1 MSKVYSERREPWQD
15 DPLLFFPSVDDFKP
29 QALKAIRQLCDTK
42 QLTTFSLGS
51 SMTLADLEEKKI
63 HPIVNLRGASAKRHT
78 SEDGVIQLSLTKA
91 KQAMSHIRTI
101 TETQLPSRSLSDTE
115 IVDLIW
121 LEIMGGDDARHH
133 LRVGANR
140 VLAQT
145 DKQAG
150 HFSFYELVTKEEIAP
165 ALSTGVPFALALRH
179 FDHITTTKSELYLEI
194 INHNPR
200 NSTERYVNWE
210 KCMRIFGLL
219 PTFNI
224 DLLFKGR
231 ELASGSDH
239 QLLFDVLHEFHR
251 AATGTGLVLT
261 HTCLEL
267 ALLDEL
273 CKASMSTP
281 LSIKQLN
288 NLYANSR
295 LMACANLPQKAV
307 LVSTR
312 TTTPSARSTPSHSNA
327 QNQSLCNPV
336 CRGSV
341 TMDDVKS
348 MLTPS
353 TPSRKDYHRDNLA
366 LINDLSKKNR
376 EQKEVDRES
385 LLRRVS
391 NTAYSSILS
400 APGTPRSDRSLS
412 ARAPS
417 AKRSTSTPNR
427 KKALSEAAIRTAL
440 KKLQPDDLPPTV
452 RNNLSSDALRRLERT
467 GVITYE
473 NLLEAFNANRH
484 HLHSFLTAFTEATSF
499 SVDSL
504 ARESINSA
512 DTSFTVGCLGQSL
525 AFGTPACTPKGTVTQ
540 ADLILFNKH
549 YRKILID
556 VLSFDSSGLS
566 LSSQEID
573 SKTKAYTS
581 FFDSVVRD
589 KDSKLLNEQ
598 LKQVRSLFQS
608 WVSMASTYNITRQ
621 NLLLKATFITD
632 NWLRGNGCIPPSEIS
647 VESPIHDPYRNGI
660 AVIQIFNLVYHKDD
674 FFREMRMRLS
684 LTDDLYACYSTVG
697 RVTRQNEKPDDAIKP
712 RSNSLRASVSADSLK
727 GIGIQD
733 MSSSDH
739 NLQLTPSRS
748 QGLLFPRHQTPVNI
762 TDCIHNNNLLL
773 RKLAAIECVPSG
785 LLPTADALVQGDF
798 GSLQF
803 LLLLLYLFDTLRQI
817 FESRKEVTKKPNHD
831 LSVDDLCVQEF
842 GALLSEVIDLYGPKT
857 DQLLQAQRG
866 PRPIPRT
873 KDELSRVN
881 GICYSVLLCPNR
893 AAKLFNNSSKVHPVQ
908 IPQALTP
915 SKRASSISS
924 LQKSISLT
932 TNSGVGNTLQ
942 GNNLNEFGEDE
953 KEIVS
958 YFSALEAA
966 HKIDYA
972 EQKEQYKKLEI
983 ALSNW
988 LYSLDCLPEPYM
1000 KVVDIA
1006 YFLRDGVALCK
1017 IVSAIFKL
1025 TLTPIDPCPKSANI
1039 QLGNIKRALKFA
1051 RDSYQYRSVPIP
1063 FIDAFEETAV
1073 SIQRAE
1079 VGAVLILMREL
1090 YRVFSIL
1097 RRETGVGG
1105 RATVSIGI
1113 SPTGVAYKLRASR
1126 RSPSPSVSASASP
1139 SSVQRGLRTKEV
1151 EPSSSKILQLVYTI
1165 DNIETYA
1172 DPAPSQSDKSVYISD
1187 CLIRAPEE
1195 MHAWKIPS
1203 AVYPLVSMQSVM
1215 VCLPYSVR
1223 GDDFVPLPRD
1233 LIERVEPD
1241 EEIPIVVTAAL
1252 EKQSS

>member
-15 DPLLFFPSVDDFKP
+15 DPLLFFPNVDDFKP
-29 QALKAIRQLCDTK
+29 QALKAIRQICDTK
-42 QLTTFSLGS
+42 QLATFSLGS
-51 SMTLADLEEKKI
+51 TITLADLGESKV
-63 HPIVNLRGASAKRHT
+63 HPSSNLRGASAKRRAP
-78 SEDGVIQLSLTKA
+78 EEGLIQLSLAKA
-91 KQAMSHIRTI
+91 KQAISHIKNTTDTR
-101 TETQLPSRSLSDTE
+101 LPSRSLADTE
-115 IVDLIW
+115 IIDLIW

-133 LRVGANR
+133 LRAGTNR
-140 VLAQT
+140 VLSDANKQT
-145 DKQAG
+145 G

-165 ALSTGVPFALALRH
+165 ALSSGVPFALALKH
-179 FDHITTTKSELYLEI
+179 FDHITTTKSELYLEV

-210 KCMRIFGLL
+210 KCMRVFGLL

-231 ELASGSDH
+231 ELASGSDF

-295 LMACANLPQKAV
+295 SMACANLPQKAI

-312 TTTPSARSTPSHSNA
+312 NVTPTAQSTPSQPNTRS
-327 QNQSLCNPV
+327 QSFCNPV

-353 TPSRKDYHRDNLA
+353 TPSKKDYHKDNLA
-366 LINDLSKKNR
+366 LINDLSKRNR
-376 EQKEVDRES
+376 EQKEMDRES

-412 ARAPS
+412 ARTPS
-417 AKRSTSTPNR
+417 TKRPTSTPNR
-427 KKALSEAAIRTAL
+427 SKTLSETAIRTVL
-440 KKLQPDDLPPTV
+440 KRLQPDDLPPTV
-452 RNNLSSDALRRLERT
+452 RSKLSSDALRRLERS

-473 NLLEAFNANRH
+473 NLLEAFNANKH
-484 HLHSFLTAFTEATSF
+484 QLHSFLTAFTDATSF
-499 SVDSL
+499 SIDSL
-504 ARESINSA
+504 ARDSIGSA
-512 DTSFTVGCLGQSL
+512 DTSFTVGCLGQTL
-525 AFGTPACTPKGTVTQ
+525 AFGTTASASTSRGVVTQ
-540 ADLILFNKH
+540 ADLVLFSKQ
-549 YRKILID
+549 YRKILFD
-556 VLSFDSSGLS
+556 VLSFDSSGLGF
-566 LSSQEID
+566 SSQDIEA
-573 SKTKAYTS
+573 KMKAHAS
-581 FFDSVVRD
+581 FLESAAKD
-589 KDSKLLNEQ
+589 KESRLLNEQ
-598 LKQVRSLFQS
+598 VKQLQS
-608 WVSMASTYNITRQ
+608 ILQLSASVASTYNITRQ
-621 NLLLKATFITD
+621 NLLLKATFIIE
-632 NWLRGNGCIPPSEIS
+632 NWLRGSGCIPPSEVS
-647 VESPIHDPYRNGI
+647 VESPIYDPYRNGI
-660 AVIQIFNLVYHKDD
+660 AVIQIFNLVYHKSD

-697 RVTRQNEKPDDAIKP
+697 RVTRQTEKSSDAVRP
-712 RSNSLRASVSADSLK
+712 RSNSLRASISSESAR
-727 GIGIQD
+727 GIGTQD
-733 MSSSDH
+733 IATGDYG
-739 NLQLTPSRS
+739 LQLAQTKD
-748 QGLLFPRHQTPVNI
+748 QGLLFPRHQAPINI
-762 TDCIHNNNLLL
+762 SDCIHNNNTLL
-773 RKLAAIECVPSG
+773 RKLAATESVPSG

-798 GSLQF
+798 SSLQF
-803 LLLLLYLFDTLRQI
+803 LLLLLYLFDALRQI
-817 FESRKEVTKKPNHD
+817 FESRREVAKRSTNG
-831 LSVDDLCVQEF
+831 LSIDDLCLQEF
-842 GALLSEVIDLYGPKT
+842 SALLSEIVDLYGPKT

-866 PRPIPRT
+866 PKPIPRT
-873 KDELSRVN
+873 KDELSRIN

-893 AAKLFNNSSKVHPVQ
+893 ARKLFSSLSGVQ
-908 IPQALTP
+908 PIQVPQALAP
-915 SKRASSISS
+915 SKRASSIIS
-924 LQKSISLT
+924 LQKSMSMAT
-932 TNSGVGNTLQ
+932 TSNASQST
-942 GNNLNEFGEDE
+942 NLANVGEDE
-953 KEIVS
+953 KEIIS

-966 HKIDYA
+966 HMTDYTKQA
-972 EQKEQYKKLEI
+972 EQYKKLEN

-1000 KVVDIA
+1000 KIVDIA
-1006 YFLRDGVALCK
+1006 YFLRDGVGLCK
-1017 IVSAIFKL
+1017 IVSEIFKL

-1097 RRETGVGG
+1097 RRETSIGG
-1105 RATVSIGI
+1105 RAMASIGV
-1113 SPTGVAYKLRASR
+1113 SSTGVAYKLKASR
-1126 RSPSPSVSASASP
+1126 RSPSLSASLSASP
-1139 SSVQRGLRTKEV
+1139 GSFQRSLCTREA
-1151 EPSSSKILQLVYTI
+1151 ESSSSKILQLVYAI

-1172 DPAPSQSDKSVYISD
+1172 DSTPLKSDKSVYISD
-1187 CLIRAPEE
+1187 CLVRAPEE
-1195 MHAWKIPS
+1195 MHAWKLPS
-1203 AVYPLVSMQSVM
+1203 VAYPLVSMQPTM
-1215 VCLPYSVR
+1215 VCLPYSVK
-1223 GDDFVPLPRD
+1223 GEDFVSLPQN
-1233 LIERVEPD
+1233 LTENVEPD
-1241 EEIPIVVTAAL
+1241 EEVPIVVTAAL
-1252 EKQSS
+1252 DK